1 MCKIKK
7 GTDSMIFVKEFS
19 GCSAWNNGLEQ
30 EIIEFLA
37 EKKIKRED
45 LIDIKYTFSVSA
57 HGTGYTGALVIYE
70 KEMP

>member
-1 MCKIKK
+1 
-7 GTDSMIFVKEFS
+7 MIFVKEFS
-19 GCSAWNNGLEQ
+19 GCSTWSKGLDQ

-57 HGTGYTGALVIYE
+57 HGTGYSGALVIYE
-70 KEMP
+70 KELP